1 MIIHAD
7 KTTFEND
14 VLKSEKPVIV
24 DFYATWCGPCKMQ
37 ARILENLG
45 PEFENEMI
53 YKIDVDKEA
62 DIAGEYGIQSIPTL
76 LVFKNGKVEH
86 RVSGVTQ
93 EAGLKRMLG
102 L

>member
-7 KTTFEND
+7 KNIFNKE
-14 VLKSEKPVIV
+14 VLTSESPVLV
-24 DFYATWCGPCKMQ
+24 DFYADWCGPCKMQ

-45 PEFENEMI
+45 LEFADKKI
-53 YKIDVDKEA
+53 YKINVDEES
-62 DIAGEYGIQSIPTL
+62 DIAGDYGIQSIPTL

-102 L
+102 M